1 MLVPSTRMLRASGN
15 ELVGCHTC
23 FAVSSA
29 RLELSQLQ
37 PQTPTIWSEPH
48 MQGHSHSRI
57 QQWLN
62 RSHLSCVPIWPE
74 LSLALQAYSCSRR
87 QPRCNSGCRI
97 YDVTIELLC
106 CHVQQQ
112 PWSPLVFSEP
122 LRCPPIE
129 PDSSVAGECSTSSL
143 CCHAGHSCL
152 SSGWAHPHQAPVD
165 DSCLTREC
173 ICACICKDKLVS
185 AMAGQ
190 VPI

>member
-37 PQTPTIWSEPH
+37 PKTPTVLSEPH

-87 QPRCNSGCRI
+87 QPRCTSGCRI

-122 LRCPPIE
+122 LRCPHHQTRPISGRGVLNKQSVL
-129 PDSSVAGECSTSSL
+129 PCRALLSQQWLGTSPPGSS
-143 CCHAGHSCL
+143 
-152 SSGWAHPHQAPVD
+152 
-165 DSCLTREC
+165 R
-173 ICACICKDKLVS
+173 
-185 AMAGQ
+185 
-190 VPI
+190 